1 MFERNVGPKSPL
13 GLPAAALFVAVT
25 ALAIGWWRVPLVQV
39 VLGLGAVSMA
49 LAAWRL
55 K

>member
-1 MFERNVGPKSPL
+1 
-13 GLPAAALFVAVT
+13 
-25 ALAIGWWRVPLVQV
+25 LAIGWWRVPLVQV

-55 K
+55 RVNAVWFGPGG